1 MNKITRFEIK
11 NLHGYRNLDLRIKD
25 NTLIIVGE
33 NGSGKTTILQILYY
47 LLSGQWNLMRKYEF
61 DAIHLTIGKEPY
73 EIQYSDIKK
82 SFKKSFEKIDRRVL
96 SHLPTAARHRI
107 STLLEQT
114 EGRLISPELEH
125 LCDRYGIPI
134 DYLLREVNLFE
145 HAGQSQTE
153 SLRVTF
159 KNIHDSL
166 GAQLLY
172 LPTYRRIEQE
182 LSLIFQNRDIDEY
195 EISQRRKLPTSRR
208 RDNTFVELVEF
219 GMKDVEDAKDK
230 TRADLIGFARENLN
244 NLTFSYLGDIVE
256 ERYASVEV
264 EQIKKANP
272 KTIENILNRIPEPI
286 LSSDNKQHL
295 KEIIEDIKAD
305 SSPNEHAKV
314 ICHYFTKLME
324 FHNDL
329 EQREAKIV
337 NFCLACNDYMVDKE
351 FRYDT
356 SSFDFTIV
364 SRDNDADDRKIQLQH
379 LSSGEKQIVSLFSHL
394 YLSGGDRY
402 FVMIDEPELSLS
414 VPWQRKFLSDIRSAE
429 FCTGLIAVTHS
440 PFIYENDLRKYA
452 HGLGEFVN

>member
-47 LLSGQWNLMRKYEF
+47 LLSGQWNSMAKYRF
-61 DAIHLTIGKEPY
+61 DTIRLTIGGEKY
-73 EIQYSDIKK
+73 AIHYSDIEK
-82 SFKKSFEKIDRRVL
+82 SFRKIDRRVL
-96 SHLPTAARHRI
+96 RHFPLQVRHRI
-107 STLLEQT
+107 AALLEQT
-114 EGRLISPELEH
+114 EGQLISPELER
-125 LCDRYGIPI
+125 LCDQYGIPI
-134 DYLLREVNLFE
+134 DYLLGELDLFE
-145 HAGQSQTE
+145 HAGSPLPKP
-153 SLRVTF
+153 LRATLE
-159 KNIHDSL
+159 KIRSSL

-182 LSLIFQNRDIDEY
+182 LNLIFRDFDEH
-195 EISQRRKLPTSRR
+195 EIPHRRKLFASRKR
-208 RDNTFVELVEF
+208 GNTFVELVEF
-219 GMKDVEDAKDK
+219 GMKDVEEAENQM
-230 TRADLIGFARENLN
+230 RSDLNRFARENLN

-256 ERYASVEV
+256 EQYESVEV
-264 EQIKKANP
+264 EQIKKANQE
-272 KTIENILNRIPEPI
+272 TIENILNRIPEPI
-286 LSSDNKQHL
+286 LSPANKQHL
-295 KEIIEDIKAD
+295 RQIIEGIKAD
-305 SSPNEHAKV
+305 SDQNVHSKV
-314 ICHYFTKLME
+314 ICHYFTKLMK

-329 EQREAKIV
+329 EKREAKIV
-337 NFCLACNDYMVDKE
+337 SFCRACNAYMVDKE

-364 SRDNDADDRKIQLQH
+364 SRESEADEREIQLQH

-394 YLSGGDRY
+394 YLSGGDKY

-414 VPWQRKFLSDIRSAE
+414 VPWQRKFLSDIQSAE

-440 PFIYENDLRKYA
+440 PFIYENDLCKYA

>member
-1 MNKITRFEIK
+1 MNEITRFEIN
-11 NLHGYRNLDLRIKD
+11 NLHGYRNLNLRIKN

-47 LLSGQWNLMRKYEF
+47 LLSGQWNSMAKYRF
-61 DAIHLTIGKEPY
+61 DTIRLTIGGEKHA
-73 EIQYSDIKK
+73 IHYSDIEK
-82 SFKKSFEKIDRRVL
+82 SFDNLDRRIL
-96 SHLPTAARHRI
+96 RRLPPPVRHRI
-107 STLLEQT
+107 HTLLEQT
-114 EGRLISPELEH
+114 EGQLISPELEL
-125 LCDRYGIPI
+125 LCDQYGIPI
-134 DYLLREVNLFE
+134 DYLLRELDLFE
-145 HAGQSQTE
+145 YTDRPQTK
-153 SLRVTF
+153 SLRTAF
-159 KNIHDSL
+159 KKIRSSL

-182 LSLIFQNRDIDEY
+182 LNLIFRDFDEY
-195 EISQRRKLPTSRR
+195 EIAHRRKPIASRK

-219 GMKDVEDAKDK
+219 GMKDVEDAENQTKS
-230 TRADLIGFARENLN
+230 DLNRFARENLN

-256 ERYASVEV
+256 EQYESVEV
-264 EQIKKANP
+264 EQIKQANP
-272 KTIENILNRIPEPI
+272 ETIENILNRIPESI
-286 LSSDNKQHL
+286 LSLDNKQHL
-295 KEIIEDIKAD
+295 RGIIEGIKAD
-305 SSPNEHAKV
+305 SGQNVHSKV
-314 ICHYFTKLME
+314 ICHYFTKLMK

-329 EQREAKIV
+329 EKKEAKIV
-337 NFCLACNDYMVDKE
+337 DFCKACNAYMVDKE

-356 SSFDFTIV
+356 SNFDFKIV
-364 SRDNDADDRKIQLQH
+364 SQESEADEREIQLQH

-414 VPWQRKFLSDIRSAE
+414 VPWQRKFLSDIRGAE